1 MSGLKI
7 YFKMCFFLRGTCAA
21 LCSKFGFNQII
32 RVPIPL
38 GEKLDGLG
46 MFWSQVVQ
54 VAAR

>member
-7 YFKMCFFLRGTCAA
+7 YFKMCFFFRGTCAA

-38 GEKLDGLG
+38 VEKLDGLG